1 MAEEEEEQSPERE
14 WASGTTLHGP
24 AKVVDAPNWVVRILW
39 LLLFLFSLGY
49 ATYLI
54 ATSIIDFISW
64 GTVTDLKLEF
74 TDQLEF
80 PAVTICNFNKFE
92 KDLLCMDER
101 AVEYL
106 RPLIGNDT
114 ICEYDNSTSPTPGPT
129 YYPMT
134 LAGITA
140 YTGFQM
146 DQYALKEC
154 TWRGERCTWQNF
166 THVFGE
172 YGNCYVFNQK
182 TSGEPLQQII
192 PGQGNGLHLV
202 LDVHEAFYTE
212 NPDTGGTT
220 DVGVKVHIHPQ
231 GEPAKMDIQGIPIG
245 PGSHAYIGISQVT
258 VTVSLHAYIGISQVT
273 VTVRLHAYIGIS
285 QVTVTVSLHAY
296 IGISQVT
303 VTVSL
308 HAYIGISQV
317 TVSLHAYIGISQVTY
332 QNEIPPWG
340 LCKDLDLEYYD
351 TYTLT
356 GCLMECMAKWV
367 ERECGCTAL
376 ELPGNLTYCE
386 PQQIVDC
393 VLGVKDQITTGA
405 LACDCPTPCRIQ
417 TFDYFVSYAGWPNHI
432 VEVYLGQENNVNMTY
447 MQNNW
452 ASIDVFYEELNF
464 EQITQKKAM
473 TPGDLL
479 SGLGGQLGLF
489 VGASVITFMEFLEYL
504 LKRLTYC
511 CRKKKKTN
519 KVSASTSR
527 SEVWAA
533 DKIDPLKL
541 QKVNM
546 LQETK
551 MYKE

>member
-54 ATSIIDFISW
+54 ATSLIDFLSW
-64 GTVTDLKLEF
+64 GTVTDVKLEF

-92 KDLLCMDER
+92 KDLLCMDQR

-114 ICEYDNSTSPTPGPT
+114 ICEYDNSTSTGPT

-146 DQYALKEC
+146 DRYALKEC
-154 TWRGERCTWQNF
+154 TWRGETCTWQNF

-182 TSGEPLQQII
+182 TSGEPLQQTI
-192 PGQGNGLHLV
+192 PGQGNGLHMV

-258 VTVSLHAYIGISQVT
+258 
-273 VTVRLHAYIGIS
+273 
-285 QVTVTVSLHAY
+285 
-296 IGISQVT
+296 
-303 VTVSL
+303 
-308 HAYIGISQV
+308 
-317 TVSLHAYIGISQVTY
+317 Y

-356 GCLMECMAKWV
+356 GCLMECMAHWV

-376 ELPGNLTYCE
+376 ELPGNLSYCE

-393 VLGVKDQITTGA
+393 VLGVKDQIITGA
-405 LACDCPTPCRIQ
+405 LPCDCPTPCRIQ

-432 VEVYLGQENNVNMTY
+432 VEVYLGEENNVDMAY
-447 MQNNW
+447 MQSNW
-452 ASIDVFYEELNF
+452 VSIDVFYEELNF

-489 VGASVITFMEFLEYL
+489 VGASVITIMEFLEYL

-519 KVSASTSR
+519 KVSASTCQSQ
-527 SEVWAA
+527 VWTA
-533 DKIDPLKL
+533 DKIDPLSL